1 MKAKSV
7 IGVSAR
13 ISAITAATH
22 FARPELHVTALE
34 KNTRGAA
41 TASLRETEVGS
52 RPLIEELFAQV
63 HYDRLETV

>member
-7 IGVSAR
+7 IGVGAR

-34 KNTRGAA
+34 KNTRAA
-41 TASLRETEVGS
+41 PPQPAYVKRK
-52 RPLIEELFAQV
+52 
-63 HYDRLETV
+63 